1 MFNGD
6 CLEWSRLQAAFTA
19 HQAAWNIFR
28 GGRFLS
34 DELVSSVLGKWRAR
48 GPSTPIGP
56 PFYFLFHE
64 DQTPGFRSSGI
75 WLFSCGEQREKRVLL
90 PWSTDSAQSWR
101 V

>member
-6 CLEWSRLQAAFTA
+6 CLEWSRLAAAFTA

-34 DELVSSVLGKWRAR
+34 DELVSSVPWQVEGTRSLNADW
-48 GPSTPIGP
+48 PSVL
-56 PFYFLFHE
+56 LFHE

-75 WLFSCGEQREKRVLL
+75 WLFSCG
-90 PWSTDSAQSWR
+90 
-101 V
+101 